1 MRFEAIQ
8 ELGHWRRAV
17 QLNSLLVLFSR
28 QCRESRDLYL
38 GTWVILLS
46 ALTKRMEPCI
56 NWPSTVLA
64 SQQRDLRGVVGRC
77 RSLFFI
83 SFRLNRWL
91 HAPKSFPPLAV
102 YCSLRVVGSISIDID
117 RELQDL
123 DAFLFTI
130 RVHLFYAVE
139 SIETQI
145 TDGWTDHL
153 SIGSFF
159 FFFFFFVRF

>member
-1 MRFEAIQ
+1 MEHPASIGRPPSWHLNKETCAASLVVAIP
-8 ELGHWRRAV
+8 
-17 QLNSLLVLFSR
+17 F
-28 QCRESRDLYL
+28 
-38 GTWVILLS
+38 
-46 ALTKRMEPCI
+46 
-56 NWPSTVLA
+56 
-64 SQQRDLRGVVGRC
+64 
-77 RSLFFI
+77 FFI

-153 SIGSFF
+153 KSDFLELSYQLHVQNWRQSYDDFQSSRTLDAVSGNTMWDNLFASDFD
-159 FFFFFFVRF
+159 RFLDILICGLAF